1 MDQVALGRCRDS
13 DEQIAARHRPA
24 GAEAEVGALRER
36 VCVRELLEREVM
48 HHRQHLARPG
58 VGDHMRRHEEQVGWF
73 GEEGEGKT
81 DLRPQPP
88 LRNDKHVHSQAGLR
102 ARRQEAPPQIRS
114 RGREPLAY
122 LAREFLRSGRDRAR
136 GRVDVHRDPGRPG
149 ASCHVDDLKL
159 TTVRHV
165 AARAGVVVVL
175 LAAAGYLLQAGD
187 SMPKPYVSPAPQPQQ
202 ALSSQPPVAGPV
214 YLISHDSVVP
224 LGARSIRLPI
234 LMYHYIR
241 TPPSTRTDPLG
252 YRLSVSP
259 IVFQSQMDWL
269 SAHGYHAI
277 TFNQVR
283 AYFAGTSALPAKP
296 VVISVDDGHADLYT
310 TAFPILQS
318 HHFTAVAYIVSG
330 FINRAGYVTSDEV
343 VQLDRA
349 GIEIGS
355 HTVSHPDLAHL
366 SFASAMFQVVESKR
380 VLEGLVGHPVVD
392 FAYPSGRYDA
402 ETVEALVKA
411 GYDTAVT
418 TADYPVAHSLQNRY
432 TWSRVRV
439 TGGEPLPAFITS
451 LGPSMHTVTTTHLSL
466 VLTPFE
472 QQLQT

>member
-1 MDQVALGRCRDS
+1 
-13 DEQIAARHRPA
+13 
-24 GAEAEVGALRER
+24 
-36 VCVRELLEREVM
+36 M

-58 VGDHMRRHEEQVGWF
+58 VGDHMRRHEGQVGWF
-73 GEEGEGKT
+73 GEEGEGGT

-88 LRNDKHVHSQAGLR
+88 LRNGQHVHSQAGRR

-136 GRVDVHRDPGRPG
+136 SRVDVHRDPGRPG

-252 YRLSVSP
+252 YRLSSSP
-259 IVFQSQMDWL
+259 TVFQSQMDWL

-296 VVISVDDGHADLYT
+296 VVISVDDGYADLYT

-318 HHFTAVAYIVSG
+318 HHFTAVAHNVSG
-330 FINRAGYVTSDEV
+330 FLHRPGYVTNDGGV
-343 VQLDRA
+343 HLGLGRVQIA
-349 GIEIGS
+349 S
-355 HTVSHPDLAHL
+355 HPVDHPDLTHL
-366 SFASAMFQVVESKR
+366 SLAAAVFHVPDSNR
-380 VLEGLVGHPVVD
+380 LPTGLVGHPVVD

-411 GYDTAVT
+411 GD
-418 TADYPVAHSLQNRY
+418 
-432 TWSRVRV
+432 
-439 TGGEPLPAFITS
+439 
-451 LGPSMHTVTTTHLSL
+451 
-466 VLTPFE
+466 
-472 QQLQT
+472 

>member
-1 MDQVALGRCRDS
+1 
-13 DEQIAARHRPA
+13 
-24 GAEAEVGALRER
+24 
-36 VCVRELLEREVM
+36 
-48 HHRQHLARPG
+48 
-58 VGDHMRRHEEQVGWF
+58 
-73 GEEGEGKT
+73 
-81 DLRPQPP
+81 
-88 LRNDKHVHSQAGLR
+88 
-102 ARRQEAPPQIRS
+102 
-114 RGREPLAY
+114 
-122 LAREFLRSGRDRAR
+122 
-136 GRVDVHRDPGRPG
+136 
-149 ASCHVDDLKL
+149 
-159 TTVRHV
+159 V

-259 IVFQSQMDWL
+259 MVFQSQMDWL

-296 VVISVDDGHADLYT
+296 VVISVDDGYADLYT

-418 TADYPVAHSLQNRY
+418 TADYPVAHSFQNRY

-472 QQLQT
+472 LQLQT